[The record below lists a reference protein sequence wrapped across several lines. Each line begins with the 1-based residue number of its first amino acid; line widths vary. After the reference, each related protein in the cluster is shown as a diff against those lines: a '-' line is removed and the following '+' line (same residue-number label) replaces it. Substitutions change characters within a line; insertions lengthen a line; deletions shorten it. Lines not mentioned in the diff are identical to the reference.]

1 MQRSGNLTRR
11 KLHRGLERELQIPR
25 RAEADAGQD
34 MPGNALSST
43 EQRLQDYVRDRV
55 GAEYSR
61 LRVMLK
67 ADEAAATAADLE
79 ASDSNF
85 KGMVTAT
92 ASAMMA
98 RAADVPRLQAV
109 ADAGVQK
116 ANDDVARFRRVHLLD
131 REARYHDPIL
141 GIGLLVLIFTLHA
154 LIDGLLFAEVT
165 RWGLL
170 GGALNAA
177 LLATP
182 TIAMGVTL
190 GLFGLRYLAHI
201 RPALRTVGAIVSVLM
216 GAGIVA
222 WVFYVAHL
230 RATAETAARAGR
242 EIEVLQAGVLSQIAG
257 NPLAFLESWQATV
270 LFVLAF
276 LAAAGAVW
284 DGYAGL
290 TDPYPGY
297 REVAEKLRR
306 AEEAAATV
314 TREFEE
320 AVAAVAAEAIK
331 RIELR
336 RRGFD
341 RAAKNVQRALIS
353 ARAKVAASEAVIAA
367 HTWAAAE
374 CWRTY
379 RDLNAR
385 RRTPGTAPARFAA
398 PLTFDIPAAGL
409 DFDPAATRERL
420 RTALMTAHQAA
431 DKAIADVRLLRAR
444 TVTLTLGR
452 PVGADGARATAPA
465 TI

>member
-1 MQRSGNLTRR
+1 
-11 KLHRGLERELQIPR
+11 
-25 RAEADAGQD
+25 
-34 MPGNALSST
+34 
-43 EQRLQDYVRDRV
+43 
-55 GAEYSR
+55 
-61 LRVMLK
+61 
-67 ADEAAATAADLE
+67 
-79 ASDSNF
+79 
-85 KGMVTAT
+85 
-92 ASAMMA
+92 
-98 RAADVPRLQAV
+98 
-109 ADAGVQK
+109 
-116 ANDDVARFRRVHLLD
+116 
-131 REARYHDPIL
+131 
-141 GIGLLVLIFTLHA
+141 
-154 LIDGLLFAEVT
+154 
-165 RWGLL
+165 
-170 GGALNAA
+170 
-177 LLATP
+177 
-182 TIAMGVTL
+182 MGVTL

-201 RPALRTVGAIVSVLM
+201 RPPLRTAGAIVSVLM
-216 GAGIVA
+216 GAAIVA
-222 WVFYVAHL
+222 WAFYVAHL
-230 RATAETAARAGR
+230 RAVAESAARAGR

-270 LFVLAF
+270 LFALAF

-306 AEEAAATV
+306 AEQAAATV

-320 AVAAVAAEAIK
+320 AVAAVATDAIK
-331 RIELR
+331 RIERR

-341 RAAKNVQRALIS
+341 RAAKNVHRALIS
-353 ARAKVAASEAVIAA
+353 ARAKVAASEAAIAA

-385 RRTPGTAPARFAA
+385 RRAPGTAPARFAA
-398 PLTFDIPAAGL
+398 SLTFDIPAAAL
-409 DFDPAATRERL
+409 DFDPAAARERL

-452 PVGADGARATAPA
+452 PGGVDGRRATAPA

>member
-1 MQRSGNLTRR
+1 MLASGNINRR
-11 KLHRGLERELQIPR
+11 KLQRRLERDVQVTR
-25 RAEADAGQD
+25 YSEADAAQNF
-34 MPGNALSST
+34 PGTELSPT
-43 EQRLQDYVRDRV
+43 EQRLQDYVRDAV
-55 GAEYSR
+55 GAQSAA
-61 LRVMLK
+61 LRVALK
-67 ADEAAATAADLE
+67 ADEAAAMTADLE

-85 KGMVTAT
+85 KGVVTAT
-92 ASAMMA
+92 ASAFAA
-98 RAADVPRLQAV
+98 RAADVPRLQV
-109 ADAGVQK
+109 IADGAVQK
-116 ANDDVARFRRVHLLD
+116 ANDDVMRFRRVHLID
-131 REARYHDPIL
+131 REARYHDMVL
-141 GIGLLVLIFTLHA
+141 GIGLLVLLFTLHA

-177 LLATP
+177 LLAAP
-182 TIAMGVTL
+182 TIAMGVTF
-190 GLFGLRYLAHI
+190 GLFGLRYLAHV
-201 RPALRTVGAIVSVLM
+201 RPGMRTAGATVSVVM
-216 GAGIVA
+216 FAGIVA

-230 RATAETAARAGR
+230 RAAAENAARAGG

-276 LAAAGAVW
+276 VAAAGAVW

-297 REVAEKLRR
+297 REVDEKLRR
-306 AEEAAATV
+306 AEARAAAV

-341 RAAKNVQRALIS
+341 RAAKNVHRALIS
-353 ARAKVAASEAVIAA
+353 ARAKVAASEAAIAA

-385 RRTPGTAPARFAA
+385 RRAPETAPARFAA
-398 PLTFDIPAAGL
+398 PLTFDIPATGL
-409 DFDPAATRERL
+409 DFDPVEARARL
-420 RTALMTAHQAA
+420 RAALMTAHRAA
-431 DKAIADVRLLRAR
+431 DTAIADVRLLRAR
-444 TVTLTLGR
+444 AVAETLGEPNAPEAPR
-452 PVGADGARATAPA
+452 ARSPI